1 MTIRKLFEPNS
12 VAVIGA
18 SREEEKL
25 GHIVVKN
32 LKEADFEGKIY
43 PVNPEADEILGLKCY
58 PSLEEAPKK
67 TQLAVIVIPAEKVPE
82 VLKQCEENNVKNA
95 IVISGGFSEYDE
107 EGKELEQEVLEIA
120 DEMGIRIL
128 GPNCQGINNT
138 SNGLCA
144 TWPLITQKG
153 PLSIVTQSGTIAA
166 AMQNWAQE
174 DNIGIAKTAI
184 LGNKADIDE
193 ADIIDYLAEDDDT
206 GVIGLYLE
214 GVEKGRKFLDAA
226 RKAAEEKP
234 VVVLKGGRTD
244 RGAEAVK
251 SHTRSFAG
259 KYEIFESACRQE
271 DLILVESMTEFY
283 NVCKGIA
290 SITEPENGKTII
302 ITSSGG
308 SGILAV
314 DAAEELDVDL
324 IDLPEKSVDRLKE
337 TLPRECIIDNPLDL
351 TGSANAEMFDE
362 VIKILARYK
371 DVQNLVTIIGDPMP
385 GIADVIK
392 NRFERLPIVP
402 VMLGAGKEGLKE
414 EEELI
419 EEGIPVLSDPAMAMK
434 VVNAL

>member
-12 VAVIGA
+12 IAVVGA
-18 SREEEKL
+18 SRDEEKL
-25 GHIVVKN
+25 GHLVVKN

-67 TQLAVIVIPAEKVPE
+67 TQLAIIVIPAEKVAGILE
-82 VLKQCEENNVKNA
+82 QCEENNVNNA
-95 IVISGGFSEYDE
+95 IVVSGGFSEYDE
-107 EGKELEQEVLEIA
+107 EGKELEKELLETA
-120 DEMGIRIL
+120 EEMGIRIL

-144 TWPLITQKG
+144 TWPLITEEG

-166 AMQNWAQE
+166 AMQTWAQD

-193 ADIIDYLAEDDDT
+193 ADIIDYLAGDDDT

-226 RKAAEEKP
+226 REAAKEKP
-234 VVVLKGGRTD
+234 VVVLKGGRTE

-259 KYEIFESACRQE
+259 KFEIFESACRQE
-271 DLILVESMTEFY
+271 GLILVESVTEFY

-290 SITEPENGKTII
+290 SVEEPENGNTII

-314 DAAEELDVDL
+314 DTAEELDVDL
-324 IDLPEKSVDRLKE
+324 IDLPEKSKDRLE
-337 TLPRECIIDNPLDL
+337 EILPRECIIDNPLDL
-351 TGSANAEMFDE
+351 TGSANADMFDE

-385 GIADVIK
+385 GIGDVIK
-392 NRFERLPIVP
+392 ERFKRLPVIP
-402 VMLGAGKEGLKE
+402 VMLGTGEVGLKE
-414 EEELI
+414 KEKLR
-419 EEGIPVLSDPAMAMK
+419 EEGIPVYSDPAMAIK